1 MGRYF
6 NTNTGR
12 GGKFGFACQ
21 SSTDP
26 KDYFGMEEEEPTSI
40 TYYADESDVDSIKAK
55 LDALYDEAKVPQEER
70 AYELDGSDHE
80 YQTFHNAYHKYFF
93 ETCERGE
100 GNFAGENGTTE
111 REVFTDAHLCQSRL
125 WLGLTIL
132 TDIKDE
138 GYCSLDAEL

>member
-26 KDYFGMEEEEPTSI
+26 KDYFEMEEQEPTEI
-40 TYYADESDVDSIKAK
+40 TYYADDSDVDSIKWK
-55 LDALYDEAKVPQEER
+55 LDELYDKASVPQEKR
-70 AYELDGSDHE
+70 IYELNGGDDE
-80 YQTFHNAYHKYFF
+80 YQDFDARFHRYFF
-93 ETCERGE
+93 ETCKAGE
-100 GNFAGENGTTE
+100 GDFAGENGTTE
-111 REVFTDAHLCQSRL
+111 REMFKDAHLCQSRL

-132 TDIKDE
+132 TDIKEE
-138 GYCSLDAEL
+138 GYCELDAEL